1 LLAAARPP
9 GETGAGLG
17 KNVTLRQAVTATEP
31 RIGAVLRARPL
42 AEALARELYGSA
54 YQAMGEPAL
63 AVKQF
68 ERALALREAV
78 LGPNNPDTVTS
89 RDELAVAYRL
99 AGRTEAAARLFEQDP
114 ELPSHAAALAIEG
127 AMLLAR
133 NKPAEAESK
142 LRRSLAIGQKIQPDD
157 WATFDTRSLLGAALL
172 LQKKY
177 TAAQPLLLSAYE
189 GLKEREAKLPLE
201 GRGSLASAARRLVQ
215 LYEAWGKTDQVAKW
229 QKVLESL
236 PAKSPLEA
244 QADR

>member
-1 LLAAARPP
+1 GTKR
-9 GETGAGLG
+9 
-17 KNVTLRQAVTATEP
+17 
-31 RIGAVLRARPL
+31 
-42 AEALARELYGSA
+42 
-54 YQAMGEPAL
+54 
-63 AVKQF
+63 
-68 ERALALREAV
+68 
-78 LGPNNPDTVTS
+78 
-89 RDELAVAYRL
+89 
-99 AGRTEAAARLFEQDP
+99 
-114 ELPSHAAALAIEG
+114 
-127 AMLLAR
+127 
-133 NKPAEAESK
+133 AEAESK

-244 QADR
+244 QGDR